1 MAEPLCEL
9 VMPWPCSIK
18 LHILQPSHFGFESS
32 QIRKEHNDALPNL
45 VITLNYQK
53 SSAFPYF
60 LACPGCSDADRR
72 CLDNAALRPAIEMF
86 ELNHRNR
93 IPCVAGEKRAAAT
106 LVPRRTQNELRSLPP
121 LHAIKFQSRKG
132 RSKRTT
138 AQTSVARAAAAR
150 NVPAP
155 TDSI

>member
-1 MAEPLCEL
+1 
-9 VMPWPCSIK
+9 MPWPCSIK

-45 VITLNYQK
+45 VITLDYQK

-93 IPCVAGEKRAAAT
+93 IPCVAGEKTRCCYAC
-106 LVPRRTQNELRSLPP
+106 SPP
-121 LHAIKFQSRKG
+121 Y
-132 RSKRTT
+132 SKRITLTSTT
-138 AQTSVARAAAAR
+138 PR
-150 NVPAP
+150 NQIPISQR
-155 TDSI
+155 TI